1 LIITLNAYLCKN
13 WILKVTTRYW
23 LDLSDYDL
31 ETAEAMLSSGR
42 YLYVGFMCHQTIEKV
57 FKAFFSQRKE
67 ESPPF
72 SHNLSHLAEKSGI
85 LKIIPDDLLDIIN
98 ILEPL
103 NVEARYPTYKEQLMK
118 DLTDAKCKIILLET
132 RKLQS
137 WVKTKLL

>member
-1 LIITLNAYLCKN
+1 MKGNTK
-13 WILKVTTRYW
+13 YW

-42 YLYVGFMCHQTIEKV
+42 YLYVGFMCHQTIEKI
-57 FKAFFSQRKE
+57 FKAFFSQRSE
-67 ESPPF
+67 EAPPY

-98 ILEPL
+98 ILDPL
-103 NVEARYPTYKEQLMK
+103 NVEARYPTHKEQLMK
-118 DLTDAKCKIILLET
+118 DLTAAKCKLILLET

-137 WVKTKLL
+137 WVKEKL